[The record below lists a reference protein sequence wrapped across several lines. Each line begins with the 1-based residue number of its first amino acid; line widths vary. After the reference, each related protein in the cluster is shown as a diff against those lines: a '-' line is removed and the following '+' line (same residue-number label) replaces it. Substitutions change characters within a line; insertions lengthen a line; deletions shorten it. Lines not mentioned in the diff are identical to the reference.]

1 MQCGLPCMEI
11 YEDESIADI
20 ISKVHQDRL
29 ALRRIESR
37 MNNVEDE
44 VVDVKFSMEIVSP
57 CYEIHEDDAM
67 LQFSV
72 QVPGVK
78 AQDMTVE
85 VIEHEECELRVA
97 GGRKTKKGGGSMEEH
112 FEKTFKLDLNVDT
125 TKITA
130 NLADGII
137 VITAP
142 KVVATDNDVKQ
153 IPITQSGVAYTA
165 SASTLLGKSTS
176 RCERISPSCE
186 IHEDETMFQYSVEVP
201 GVKPENMIVQVEQH
215 RRQLSLAGAFRR
227 FTLGRK
233 LAKGDEGKEIYFEK
247 TFRLSRS
254 VDTSI
259 ISANLSDGII
269 VITAPKDPTKNCNGI
284 KIPITQPNSLLL
296 SADVPNSHN
305 IPDVAPSKS
314 ELAKLP
320 QPPVPPT
327 TTSNLQ
333 SSQPTTTSQNK
344 EAAPSAP
351 IRAADTA
358 ASNLNGQYAQNLA
371 EIMSDLAA
379 VRKELFKLSLPP
391 SPQTTASALPALG
404 STLTPPLYAP
414 REEAI
419 LSAPTQAQ
427 WESKDDAVKKSP
439 NPPTPQ
445 TTACHS
451 PAATTLT
458 SLKPFAP
465 PQKTT
470 AQTPNEKK
478 AKSSTTQTVKL
489 SDSARSKGP
498 MTVNHNPHTNLDS
511 NRSSNKNEPKS
522 DLRGLEQM
530 NSNAERLK
538 NVGNNLMAG
547 GHYEDALKAYSQA
560 IRFSPTGPQS
570 HVFYSNRAA
579 ASMFLKQY
587 KEAADD
593 ARRSIALQPTFA
605 RAYARLGQ
613 ALHFSKDYEGAI
625 AIYEEALRNVEA
637 SECEI
642 FHTYIAEATKELEKQ
657 QLSTP
662 SNLVKA
668 LSFRNFLKTSKKV
681 K

>member
-1 MQCGLPCMEI
+1 MEI
-11 YEDESIADI
+11 YEDESVSDI
-20 ISKVHQDRL
+20 IGKVHQDRL
-29 ALRRIESR
+29 ALRMIESR
-37 MNNVEDE
+37 MNTKEEDE
-44 VVDVKFSMEIVSP
+44 VVDVRFSMEIVSP
-57 CYEIHEDDAM
+57 CYEIHEDDTM

-85 VIEHEECELRVA
+85 VVEHEECELRVA
-97 GGRKTKKGGGSMEEH
+97 GGRKTKKGGGIMEEH
-112 FEKTFKLDLNVDT
+112 FEKSFKLDLYVDT

-142 KVVATDNDVKQ
+142 KFVASDNNVVQ
-153 IPITQSGVAYTA
+153 IPITQSGVVYTA
-165 SASTLLGKSTS
+165 SASTLLGKCTS
-176 RCERISPSCE
+176 RCERISPSSE
-186 IHEDETMFQYSVEVP
+186 IHEDETMFQYAVEVP

-215 RRQLSLAGAFRR
+215 GRQLSLAGACRR
-227 FTLGRK
+227 LTLGRK
-233 LAKGDEGKEIYFEK
+233 LTKGDEGKEIYFEK
-247 TFRLSRS
+247 SFRLSRS

-284 KIPITQPNSLLL
+284 KIPITQPNSLSL
-296 SADVPNSHN
+296 SADVPNSHD
-305 IPDVAPSKS
+305 ISGVAASKG
-314 ELAKLP
+314 ELANLP

-327 TTSNLQ
+327 TASDLQ
-333 SSQPTTTSQNK
+333 SSQSSQNK

-351 IRAADTA
+351 IGVADTA

-371 EIMSDLAA
+371 DIMSDLAA

-391 SPQTTASALPALG
+391 TPQTTASSLPALG

-414 REEAI
+414 REEAV
-419 LSAPTQAQ
+419 LSAPTKAK
-427 WESKDDAVKKSP
+427 WESEDDAVKKSP
-439 NPPTPQ
+439 YPPTPQ

-451 PAATTLT
+451 PAATNLT
-458 SLKPFAP
+458 SLKPYAP
-465 PQKTT
+465 PQKMT

-478 AKSSTTQTVKL
+478 SKSSTTQTVKL

-498 MTVNHNPHTNLDS
+498 MTVNHDPHNNLDS

-625 AIYEEALRNVEA
+625 AIYEEALTNVEA

-642 FHTYIAEATKELEKQ
+642 FNTYTAEATKELEKQ
-657 QLSTP
+657 QLSTT

-668 LSFRNFLKTSKKV
+668 LSFRNFLKTSKKI